1 MYIFN
6 ILEYRTFLAF
16 LSLFMNIWFTLN
28 YSKNPFNDTTAEM
41 FLNFKFNE
49 SYLFFSILI
58 LLSILIIDKTYFV
71 LNDKYL
77 IWEFWLG
84 LGSFLMCY
92 NFIWSPHSNFFVN
105 SCLHY
110 LSFKLGMIYVTYAL
124 LQWLVE
130 AIDYRFYQN

>member
-16 LSLFMNIWFTLN
+16 LSLFMNTWFTLN

-58 LLSILIIDKTYFV
+58 LLSILVIDKIYFA
-71 LNDKYL
+71 LNDEYL
-77 IWEFWLG
+77 IWEFWLC

-92 NFIWSPHSNFFVN
+92 NLVWNSHLNFFVN
-105 SCLHY
+105 SCLQY
-110 LSFKLGMIYVTYAL
+110 LSFKLGLIYVTYAL

-130 AIDYRFYQN
+130 AINFRFYQN